1 MKVPKKLAEKWEKR
15 LAKDGLGDIEDS
27 KGRLKSWHSFK
38 FQMQF
43 SPEQFA
49 EHQTYY
55 SQCEDLLRSYAFKR
69 PLDHKI
75 WELHSQGLSVRQIS
89 NAIKG
94 KLNWSMVARIIKRIK
109 KDAGWKI

>member
-1 MKVPKKLAEKWEKR
+1 MSVPKKLAAKWEKI
-15 LAKDGLGDIEDS
+15 LAKEGMPDLEDS

-43 SPEQFA
+43 TPEQFA

-55 SQCEDLLRSYAFKR
+55 SQCEDLLHYFTFKR
-69 PLDHKI
+69 KIDKKI
-75 WELHSQGLSVRQIS
+75 WELHAQGLSVRQIS
-89 NAIKG
+89 VQLKQ
-94 KLNWSMVARIIKRIK
+94 KLQWSMVARIIRKIK